1 MVVGGTDS
9 ANDFMIRCLKR
20 KEIQKQNKEWSSYNR
35 RSSRVSDLDIIL
47 GTFFLSL
54 LFASQIRL
62 TNSIVGIN
70 ILTLFN
76 NKCKVKSIE
85 HLIDK
90 LAKISPY

>member
-62 TNSIVGIN
+62 TNSIN

-76 NKCKVKSIE
+76 DKCKVKSIE